1 MRTFLVFLAVVCLL
15 LALAVP
21 VFAQNLEEIP
31 TFDTW
36 LMWASG
42 PLVVVIVGLILSVVV
57 EWWPAYGKLAP
68 RVSRLA
74 FFGLCIAVPMLAAT
88 ARAALG
94 FAEWSFDPLYW
105 HAIWQGMGAAG
116 VGTLL
121 HARKLPNG

>member
-1 MRTFLVFLAVVCLL
+1 MRMFVVFLAVVCLL

-21 VFAQNLEEIP
+21 VYAQGGEIP
-31 TFDTW
+31 SFETW

-42 PLVVVIVGLILSVVV
+42 PLVAVIVGLILSAVV
-57 EWWPAYGKLAP
+57 EWWPAYEKLTP

-74 FFGLCIAVPMLAAT
+74 FFALCVAVPVLAAT
-88 ARAALG
+88 ARGLLG

-121 HARKLPNG
+121 HIRKMPNG